1 MPVPIGASSGSIA
14 LKNGENRM
22 PCSADPAAL
31 VRPTAA
37 VESGSDFPIPCKEQA
52 MRKIPT
58 VGPLTAGLLAASL
71 LAGAAV
77 AEDAVVRLSEPVST
91 TETYEDFGAVLPE
104 TGTVHS
110 LGDAIAQLDDLAGAS
125 VMIETEIQQVCQKKG
140 CFFIARDGESV
151 ARVRFQD
158 YGFFIPT
165 DSAGKT
171 VRLAGTLE
179 RVALTPQQAAH
190 FAEDLG
196 KDADAAPMPE
206 FEYQIMATAVRIPR
220 A

>member
-1 MPVPIGASSGSIA
+1 MHIR
-14 LKNGENRM
+14 L
-22 PCSADPAAL
+22 
-31 VRPTAA
+31 
-37 VESGSDFPIPCKEQA
+37 
-52 MRKIPT
+52 
-58 VGPLTAGLLAASL
+58 LTGLLASAL
-71 LAGAAV
+71 LSSAAL
-77 AEDAVVRLSEPVST
+77 AEDEVVRLSEPVNA
-91 TETYEDFGAVLPE
+91 TETHEDFGAVLPE
-104 TGTVHS
+104 SETLHS
-110 LGDAIAQLDDLAGAS
+110 LQEAISQLDELAGQS
-125 VMIETEIQQVCQKKG
+125 VVIEAEIQQVCQKKG
-140 CFFIARDGESV
+140 CFFIARDGEAT

-179 RVALTPQQAAH
+179 RVELTPEQAAH

-196 KDADAAPMPE
+196 RESEAGQMAD

>member
-1 MPVPIGASSGSIA
+1 
-14 LKNGENRM
+14 
-22 PCSADPAAL
+22 
-31 VRPTAA
+31 
-37 VESGSDFPIPCKEQA
+37 
-52 MRKIPT
+52 MRT
-58 VGPLTAGLLAASL
+58 LMLTGLLAAVF
-71 LAGAAV
+71 LALAAPAV
-77 AEDAVVRLSEPVST
+77 DAVVRLSEPVNE

-104 TGTVHS
+104 SEALHC
-110 LGDAIAQLDDLAGAS
+110 LAEAISQLDELAGQS
-125 VMIETEIQQVCQKKG
+125 VVIEAEIQQVCQKKG
-140 CFFIARDGESV
+140 CFFIARDGQTT

-171 VRLAGTLE
+171 VTLAGSLT
-179 RVALTPQQAAH
+179 RVELSPEQAAH

-196 KDADAAPMPE
+196 DAAPTPAMAE